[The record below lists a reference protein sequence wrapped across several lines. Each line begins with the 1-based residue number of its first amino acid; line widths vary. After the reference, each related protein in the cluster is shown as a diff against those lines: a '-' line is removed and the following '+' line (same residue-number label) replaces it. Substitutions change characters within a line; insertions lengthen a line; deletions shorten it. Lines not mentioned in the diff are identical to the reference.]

1 MKQGQSIKIVQ
12 AATEMFGRAVAE
24 IEKVR
29 VLDNYSQ
36 LTETTAI
43 KKAIEE
49 LEARKKK
56 LEILENQLFN
66 KFTDTQEEGYTP
78 SKSIFKLLDDI
89 LTEDNIV
96 LED

>member
-1 MKQGQSIKIVQ
+1 MEQGQSVKIVQ
-12 AATEMFGRAVAE
+12 AAVEFFGRAVAE

-36 LTETTAI
+36 LTEATAI
-43 KKAIEE
+43 TEAIKDLEE
-49 LEARKKK
+49 RKKK
-56 LEILENQLFN
+56 LEILESQLFN
-66 KFTDTQEEGYTP
+66 KFSKINDDDYTP
-78 SKSIFKLLDDI
+78 SKSVFKLLDEI